1 MDAVT
6 KWKPSEID
14 SMLKLGKRVATLQED
29 IPCRDGGIP
38 LGYVDSVELAKLSAS
53 DDPSLAIVP
62 ISFLEGFPTVN
73 GVPIWERLD
82 SEPLD
87 MYDLFKCYL
96 HLPATDGRRTFAAVA
111 SRAGIDVRA
120 VTAIASLWHWTV
132 RAAAYDQFKE
142 MERQY
147 IRQYE
152 IRKMENEHAK
162 AADKIFQTCMDF
174 IEKHH
179 KELTPKM
186 ALDWLKL
193 SVELKR
199 LSLGLS
205 KDKPDGYCEHGGGS
219 GHVININQTITPNG
233 SEITNKE
240 QDKDRI
246 FQILSVLQQAGVF
259 KGKILD
265 VESEV
270 VDIDASERGTE
281 TPEADHDTS
290 DDEVH
295 CGATDAKTGCLSLVR

>member
-1 MDAVT
+1 
-6 KWKPSEID
+6 
-14 SMLKLGKRVATLQED
+14 MLKLGKRVATLQED

-53 DDPSLAIVP
+53 DDPSLTIVP

-87 MYDLFKCYL
+87 MYELFRCYL

-120 VTAIASLWHWTV
+120 VNTVALLWHWTV
-132 RAAAYDQFKE
+132 RVAAYDQYKE
-142 MERQY
+142 MEHQY

-152 IRKMENEHAK
+152 IRQMENKHSK
-162 AADKIFQTCMDF
+162 AADKIFKTCMEF
-174 IEKHH
+174 LEKHH
-179 KELTPKM
+179 AELTPRI

-199 LSLGLS
+199 LSLGLP
-205 KDKPDGYCEHGGGS
+205 KDKPDGYSEPGGG
-219 GHVININQTITPNG
+219 GHVININQTITPSG

-259 KGKILD
+259 KDKVLD

-270 VDIDASERGTE
+270 VDVDTDERGTE
-281 TPEADHDTS
+281 ASEADHDTS
-290 DDEVH
+290 NDEVH
-295 CGATDAKTGCLSLVR
+295 CGATDAKTSCLSLVR